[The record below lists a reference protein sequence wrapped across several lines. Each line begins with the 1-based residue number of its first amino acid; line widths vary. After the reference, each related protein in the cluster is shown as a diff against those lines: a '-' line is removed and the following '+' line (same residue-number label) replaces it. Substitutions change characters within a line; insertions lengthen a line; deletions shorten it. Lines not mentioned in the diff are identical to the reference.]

1 MAAQPPAFGGGQ
13 AFKPGA
19 GLFGATDGTS
29 IWLFSVNT
37 DAANSIL
44 FTRFNG
50 TSWTPWATV
59 PGTGSGTQSRN
70 FISGSPRVGNNQV
83 GLIWT
88 EGTTNFDVVTA
99 SLNTDTTIPT
109 VSMTAPADGAIVS
122 GTAVAVSATASD
134 DLGVVGVQFKLD
146 GADLGAEDTSSPYT
160 TTWNADAA
168 TNGPHT
174 LTAVARDAANNTTT
188 ATAVTVTVAASSGNK
203 VTPVITWPVPASITY
218 GTALSA
224 TQLNATTTVP
234 GTFVY
239 APPAATVL
247 AAGAGQS
254 LR

>member
-1 MAAQPPAFGGGQ
+1 M
-13 AFKPGA
+13 
-19 GLFGATDGTS
+19 
-29 IWLFSVNT
+29 
-37 DAANSIL
+37 
-44 FTRFNG
+44 
-50 TSWTPWATV
+50 
-59 PGTGSGTQSRN
+59 
-70 FISGSPRVGNNQV
+70 

-88 EGTTNFDVVTA
+88 EGTTNFDVVAA

-160 TTWNADAA
+160 TTWNADAT

-203 VTPVITWPVPASITY
+203 VTPIITWPVPASITY

-234 GTFVY
+234 ARSSMRRRPRRSSPR
-239 APPAATVL
+239 APGRAS
-247 AAGAGQS
+247 QS
-254 LR
+254 PSRRPTPSITRRRRRRSRLR